1 MKIKLKKYY
10 GKTHGPYVYAYS
22 IILNPCWKLSLFV
35 QESWEKGDMKKY
47 RNQCRARFTE
57 EYENV
62 DVPIS
67 SSIGQKR
74 PHSVFEDEDD
84 IDSDEEYEKLRQSV
98 NSQPFNEFDNYI
110 QLPRIERKIRT
121 LDW

>member
-1 MKIKLKKYY
+1 M
-10 GKTHGPYVYAYS
+10 
-22 IILNPCWKLSLFV
+22 
-35 QESWEKGDMKKY
+35 EKY
-47 RNQCRARFTE
+47 RDQCRARFTE

-74 PHSVFEDEDD
+74 PHSVFEDEDA